1 MILPHI
7 NEIAQLCAAHGINQ
21 AIVSPGSRSAAIS
34 LAFDNHP
41 EIDVKV
47 IADERSAAFIA
58 MGMAQQLK
66 KAVALICTSGSAAY
80 NYAPAVAEAYY
91 QEIPLLIITADR
103 PSEWIDQYD
112 GQTIQQEGIYGKHVK
127 ASFNLPVDLS
137 HKDAQWHSNRL
148 VNEAILRTAEFPKGP
163 VHINVPIREP
173 FYPTDTETYE
183 FPITRKIEAV
193 KVEKSLPE
201 STWNQ
206 LITTWNNCS
215 KRLLVLGQM
224 EPNNELETLLGD
236 LSQKTKTPIVNE
248 ITANQHGLNG
258 VINKQDLFLQG
269 DAKISAPEL
278 LITVGKSL
286 ISKNL
291 KLFLRKNP
299 PKYHWHIHE
308 GNRLN
313 DGLQHLTNSLDL
325 NAEYFLSELLKRVP
339 QTQALDFDSEWSNL
353 NESTNIKSRE
363 FLSQSEFGELKAAG
377 MALKALPSDSQIHL
391 ANSMSIRYANFIGLG
406 EGSIE
411 IFCNRGTSGIDG
423 SNGTAVGAALSSGK
437 IVTLLTGDMAFLYD
451 RNAFWHSYDLSN
463 LRIIV
468 LNNAGGGIFGMI
480 KGPKSQGSYEKLFQT
495 DQPLTAKLTAKEY
508 GFVYV
513 TAKNEEQL
521 EDELKQFFKPS
532 SSAKVLE
539 VFSDPRKNEEIF
551 AAYKA
556 YCLGL

>member
-112 GQTIQQEGIYGKHVK
+112 GQTIQQESIYGKHVK
-127 ASFNLPVDLS
+127 GSFNLPVDLS
-137 HKDAQWHSNRL
+137 HNDAQWHSNRL
-148 VNEAILRTAEFPKGP
+148 VNEAILRTAEFPQGP

-173 FYPTDTETYE
+173 FYPIDTDTYE

-201 STWNQ
+201 STWDQ

-215 KRLLVLGQM
+215 NRLLVLGQM

-236 LSQKTKTPIVNE
+236 LSQKTKTLIVNE

-339 QTQALDFDSEWSNL
+339 QIQALDFHSEWSNL

-377 MALKALPSDSQIHL
+377 MALQALPSDSQIHL

-406 EGSIE
+406 DGSIE
-411 IFCNRGTSGIDG
+411 VFCNRGTSGIDG

-437 IVTLLTGDMAFLYD
+437 MVTLLTGDMAFLYD

-508 GFVYV
+508 GFEYV

>member
-7 NEIAQLCAAHGINQ
+7 NEIATLCSAHGIKQ

-34 LAFDNHP
+34 LAFDNHM
-41 EIDVKV
+41 EIDMKV
-47 IADERSAAFIA
+47 VADERSAAFIA

-103 PSEWIDQYD
+103 PPEWIDQYD
-112 GQTIQQEGIYGKHVK
+112 GQTIQQEGIFGRHVK
-127 ASFNLPVDLS
+127 ESFNLPVDLS

-148 VNEAILRTAEFPKGP
+148 VNQAIQKTEEFPKGP

-173 FYPTDTETYE
+173 FYPSDGETYL
-183 FPITRKIEAV
+183 FPATRKIEPL
-193 KVEKSLPE
+193 KTEKTIAE
-201 STWNQ
+201 SSWNQ
-206 LITTWNNCS
+206 LITTWKNCS
-215 KRLLVLGQM
+215 NRLLVLGQM
-224 EPNNELETLLGD
+224 EPNSELITILAD
-236 LSQKTKTPIVNE
+236 LTQKTNTPIVNE

-258 VINKQDLFLQG
+258 NINKHDLFLQG
-269 DAKISAPEL
+269 EAKVDAPEL
-278 LITVGKSL
+278 LITFGKSL

-308 GNRLN
+308 GNKLN
-313 DGLQHLTNSLDL
+313 DGLQHLTHSFDL
-325 NAEYFLSELLKRVP
+325 NAEYFLSELTKRVP
-339 QTQALDFDSEWSNL
+339 KSHSLNFSSSWSDL

-377 MALKALPSDSQIHL
+377 MALKALPSDSQLHL
-391 ANSMSIRYANFIGLG
+391 ANSMSIRYANFIGL
-406 EGSIE
+406 ENGSIE
-411 IFCNRGTSGIDG
+411 VYCNRGTSGIDG

-451 RNAFWHSYDLSN
+451 RNAFWHSYELNN

-495 DQPLTAKLTAKEY
+495 KQPLTAKLTAKEY
-508 GFVYV
+508 GFEYAA
-513 TAKNEEQL
+513 AKGEEEL
-521 EDELKQFFKPS
+521 EYELKQFFKPS
-532 SSAKVLE
+532 TSAKILE

-551 AAYKA
+551 ASYKA

>member
-112 GQTIQQEGIYGKHVK
+112 GQTIQQESIYGKHVK
-127 ASFNLPVDLS
+127 GSFNLPVDLS
-137 HKDAQWHSNRL
+137 HNDAQWHSNRL
-148 VNEAILRTAEFPKGP
+148 VNEAILRTAEFPQGP

-173 FYPTDTETYE
+173 FYPIDTDTYE

-201 STWNQ
+201 STWDQ

-215 KRLLVLGQM
+215 NRLLVLGQM

-236 LSQKTKTPIVNE
+236 LSQKTKTLIVNE

-377 MALKALPSDSQIHL
+377 MALQALPSDSQIHL

-437 IVTLLTGDMAFLYD
+437 MVTLLTGDMAFLYD

-463 LRIIV
+463 FRIIV

-508 GFVYV
+508 GFEYV

-521 EDELKQFFKPS
+521 EYELKQFFKPS

>member
-58 MGMAQQLK
+58 MGMAQQLNQ
-66 KAVALICTSGSAAY
+66 AVALICTSGSAAY

-148 VNEAILRTAEFPKGP
+148 VNEAILRTAELPKGP

-193 KVEKSLPE
+193 TVEKSLLE
-201 STWNQ
+201 GTWDQ
-206 LITTWNNCS
+206 LITTWNNCG

-224 EPNNELETLLGD
+224 EPNDELETLLGD

-278 LITVGKSL
+278 LITIGKSL

-291 KLFLRKNP
+291 KLYLRKNP

-325 NAEYFLSELLKRVP
+325 SAEYFLSQLLKRVP

-363 FLSQSEFGELKAAG
+363 FLSQSDFGELKAAG

-406 EGSIE
+406 EGSVE

-437 IVTLLTGDMAFLYD
+437 MVTLLTGDMAFLYD

-480 KGPKSQGSYEKLFQT
+480 KGPKSQDSYEKLFQT

-508 GFVYV
+508 GFEYV

-539 VFSDPRKNEEIF
+539 VFSNPRKNEEIF

>member
-7 NEIAQLCAAHGINQ
+7 NEIAQLCVAHGINQ

-34 LAFDNHP
+34 LAFEKHP

-47 IADERSAAFIA
+47 VADERSAAFIA
-58 MGMAQQLK
+58 MGIAQQLK

-103 PSEWIDQYD
+103 PPEWIDQYD

-127 ASFNLPVDLS
+127 ESFNLPVDLS

-148 VNEAILRTAEFPKGP
+148 VNKAILETTEFPQGP

-173 FYPTDTETYE
+173 FYPADGETYQ
-183 FPITRKIEAV
+183 FPETRKIEAV
-193 KVEKSLPE
+193 KVEKTLSE
-201 STWNQ
+201 VTWNQ
-206 LITTWNNCS
+206 LISTWNNCY

-224 EPNNELETLLGD
+224 EPNTELTAVLAD
-236 LSQKTKTPIVNE
+236 FNHKTKTPIVNE
-248 ITANQHGLNG
+248 ITANQHGLKG

-269 DAKISAPEL
+269 ETEVTAPEL

-308 GNRLN
+308 GTRLN
-313 DGLQHLTNSLDL
+313 DGLQHLTNSFDL
-325 NAEYFLSELLKRVP
+325 NAEHFLSELVKRIP
-339 QTQALDFDSEWSNL
+339 ESKSSDFDSRWSTL
-353 NESTNIKSRE
+353 NESTNIRSSE
-363 FLSQSEFGELKAAG
+363 FLSQSEFGELKAAR
-377 MALKALPSDSQIHL
+377 MALKNIPSNSQLHL

-406 EGSIE
+406 DGSIE
-411 IFCNRGTSGIDG
+411 VYCNRGTSGIDG

-437 IVTLLTGDMAFLYD
+437 MVTLLTGDMAFLYD
-451 RNAFWHSYDLSN
+451 RNAFWHSYDISN

-495 DQPLTAKLTAKEY
+495 DQPLTAKLTAREY
-508 GFVYV
+508 GFEYA

-521 EDELKQFFKPS
+521 EDELKHFFKPS
-532 SSAKVLE
+532 SSAKILE
-539 VFSDPRKNEEIF
+539 VLSDPRKNEEIF

>member
-58 MGMAQQLK
+58 MGMAQQLNQ
-66 KAVALICTSGSAAY
+66 AVALICTSGSAAY

-91 QEIPLLIITADR
+91 QEIPILIITADR

-201 STWNQ
+201 STWDQ

-224 EPNNELETLLGD
+224 EPNNELKTLLGD
-236 LSQKTKTPIVNE
+236 LSKKTKTPIINE

-325 NAEYFLSELLKRVP
+325 NAESFLSELLKRVP
-339 QTQALDFDSEWSNL
+339 QTQALDFDSEWSKL

-363 FLSQSEFGELKAAG
+363 FLSQSEFGELKAAHLAL
-377 MALKALPSDSQIHL
+377 MALPNDSQLHL

-406 EGSIE
+406 DGSIE

-437 IVTLLTGDMAFLYD
+437 MVTLLTGDMAFLYD

-508 GFVYV
+508 GFEYV

-539 VFSDPRKNEEIF
+539 VFSNPRKNEEIF